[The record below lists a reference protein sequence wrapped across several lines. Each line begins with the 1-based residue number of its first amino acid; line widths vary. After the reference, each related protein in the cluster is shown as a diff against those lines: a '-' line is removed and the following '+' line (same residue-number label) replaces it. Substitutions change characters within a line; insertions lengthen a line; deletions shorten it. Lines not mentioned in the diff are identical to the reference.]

1 MERMDRWIVWL
12 GLWCLGSVA
21 ALAQEPEIPAFD
33 TLLALP
39 AAEQVEWAARFEH
52 GEGMARDYLRAV
64 RLYCTAAAQGNVEAQ
79 YQLGWL
85 YANGRG
91 VPRDDAL
98 AAAWFQ
104 QAAEQDDT
112 HAERMLALMDVEG
125 ELPDPGCV
133 APTLEG
139 GLQEIGPP
147 DPDRQLVEDWVHQ
160 LAPDYELDP
169 SLVLAVIT
177 AESNFN
183 TEAVSPKNAMGL
195 MQLIPATAERF
206 GVEDVLDP
214 LQNLHGGMA
223 YLRWL
228 LAFFEGDVSLALA
241 GYNAGERAVER
252 FGGIPPYPETRAYV
266 TTIMRRY
273 PKASHPVSL
282 KVKPARLMVPV
293 DEGAGSD
300 SLASTEV
307 PEDETVDE

>member
-1 MERMDRWIVWL
+1 MQRMEKWTI
-12 GLWCLGSVA
+12 GLCCLWSVV
-21 ALAQEPEIPAFD
+21 ALAEESGAPAFD

-52 GEGMARDYLRAV
+52 GEGMARDYIRAV

-104 QAAEQDDT
+104 RAAEQDDA
-112 HAERMLALMDVEG
+112 HARRMLALMDVEG
-125 ELPDPGCV
+125 ELPQPDCV
-133 APTLEG
+133 APSLDG
-139 GLQEIGPP
+139 GIQALGPP
-147 DPDRQLVEDWVHQ
+147 DPERQRIEDWVHQ

-169 SLVLAVIT
+169 ALVMAVIT

-183 TEAVSPKNAMGL
+183 VRAVSPKNAQGL
-195 MQLIPATAERF
+195 MQLIPETAERF
-206 GVEDVLDP
+206 GVEDVFDP
-214 LQNLHGGMA
+214 LQNLQGGMA

-228 LAFFEGDVSLALA
+228 LAFFEGNVALALA

-252 FGGIPPYPETRAYV
+252 FGGIPPYPETQNYV
-266 TTIMRRY
+266 MTIMRRY
-273 PKASHPVSL
+273 PKAEHPVSL
-282 KVKPARLMVPV
+282 QVEPARLMVPV
-293 DEGAGSD
+293 AEDRPAGE
-300 SLASTEV
+300 SLAGTTTPAE
-307 PEDETVDE
+307 ETADE